1 MVRTRGR
8 LKGRNPLGNLNVRYS
23 ETEMR
28 WVTDDAGRR
37 WSAERVGR
45 TSGMVPSKKDKRA
58 FPEPADIIRFECQS
72 DRSEPSRETTARAG
86 LLEQLTESELRA
98 LLNVAPRAP

>member
-1 MVRTRGR
+1 
-8 LKGRNPLGNLNVRYS
+8 
-23 ETEMR
+23 MR
-28 WVTDDAGRR
+28 WVTDDSGRR

-45 TSGMVPSKKDKRA
+45 TSGLIPTKKAKRS
-58 FPEPADIIRFECQS
+58 FPEPADIIRFECES
-72 DRSEPSRETTARAG
+72 DGDEPAREVQARAG